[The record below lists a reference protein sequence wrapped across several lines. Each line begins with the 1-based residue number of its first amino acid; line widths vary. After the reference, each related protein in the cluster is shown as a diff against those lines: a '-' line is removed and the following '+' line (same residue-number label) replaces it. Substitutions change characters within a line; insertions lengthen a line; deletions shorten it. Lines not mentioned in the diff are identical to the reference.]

1 MAHHILAGSERRA
14 LPGSTSRGKADPD
27 ERVSVSILLK
37 RPDSDALAQHLDRI
51 VRGERG
57 VRPLTRADFARRFG
71 ARAQDIATVRGFA
84 ARYGLAVDQESPER
98 RTVVVSGS
106 VAQCNAAFG
115 VDLQQY
121 ERGAQRFRGRVG
133 NIGLP
138 DDMHTIVDAVL
149 GLDNRPQARTHY
161 RRRDLASPAPGA
173 SGRPR
178 AAAAA
183 ATSFTPLQLAALYDF
198 PPSVGQGQ
206 TIGLIELGGGYQA
219 AAITAY
225 FHALGIAPPLLRSVS
240 VDGGTNAPTGSAG
253 GPDGEVE
260 LDIEV
265 AGAVVPSAAIV
276 AYFAPNTDAGFI
288 DAVSTAI
295 HDAGNQPTVI
305 SISWGGP
312 ESDWTQQAL
321 TAMDQAFQD
330 AAALG
335 ITVCVACGD
344 NGSSDGVTDGAQHV
358 DFPASS
364 SFALACGGTSLR
376 AAGGTIASETVWN
389 DGTEG
394 GASGGGV
401 SQVFALP
408 AWQQGLKVVDA
419 AGTVSALARRGVPDV
434 SADADPQT
442 GYEVNIDGSVTVI
455 GGTSAVAPLWAGLI
469 ARINATRGAPV
480 GLVQPRLYPAG
491 SAFNDI
497 TQGNNGGYAAAP
509 GWDACTGLGSPKGM
523 AIAAALGRA
532 AQD

>member
-1 MAHHILAGSERRA
+1 
-14 LPGSTSRGKADPD
+14 
-27 ERVSVSILLK
+27 
-37 RPDSDALAQHLDRI
+37 
-51 VRGERG
+51 
-57 VRPLTRADFARRFG
+57 
-71 ARAQDIATVRGFA
+71 
-84 ARYGLAVDQESPER
+84 
-98 RTVVVSGS
+98 
-106 VAQCNAAFG
+106 
-115 VDLQQY
+115 
-121 ERGAQRFRGRVG
+121 
-133 NIGLP
+133 
-138 DDMHTIVDAVL
+138 
-149 GLDNRPQARTHY
+149 
-161 RRRDLASPAPGA
+161 
-173 SGRPR
+173 
-178 AAAAA
+178 
-183 ATSFTPLQLAALYDF
+183 
-198 PPSVGQGQ
+198 
-206 TIGLIELGGGYQA
+206 
-219 AAITAY
+219 
-225 FHALGIAPPLLRSVS
+225 LRSVS

-265 AGAVVPSAAIV
+265 AGAIVPSAAIV

-376 AAGGTIASETVWN
+376 AAGGSIASETVWN